1 MPSYFKHV
9 TMTPFISTKLHSVFD
24 YVGGVVVAASPWLF
38 GFYNVG
44 GAALFIPLVFGVLQ
58 MIMVIF
64 TKHEGGLIKVFPLQL
79 HLLLDMFVGFLLLI
93 SPFLYKFYPF
103 VFLPHVLLG
112 LFLLGSSIF
121 TRRSPFL
128 EPFEVLDSRGL

>member
-1 MPSYFKHV
+1 MK
-9 TMTPFISTKLHSVFD
+9 PFISTKLHSVFD
-24 YVGGVVVAASPWLF
+24 YAGGVVVTASPWLF
-38 GFYNVG
+38 GFYRLG

-64 TKHEGGLIKVFPLQL
+64 TTHEGGLIKVFPLQL
-79 HLLLDMFVGFLLLI
+79 HLLLDMFIGFVLFV
-93 SPFLYKFYPF
+93 SPFLYNFYPF

-121 TRRSPFL
+121 TRHSPFL
-128 EPFEVLDSRGL
+128 EPFEVLDPRSL